1 MSAEEAK
8 SGSDTSTASSSDSS
22 DTSSKQSKGFTRGEN
37 QKVVTD
43 NYRDNWD
50 AIFGKK
56 RKR

>member
-8 SGSDTSTASSSDSS
+8 SGSDASSPPSS
-22 DTSSKQSKGFTRGEN
+22 DGSDASPKQGKGYTRGEN
-37 QKVVTD
+37 QKIVTD